1 MLVSNCINTIVWN
14 KVILNYLVPGH
25 SGVEGNGEA
34 DDPTKRTTESQFIGP
49 EPYYLVLVLKR
60 SLPME

>member
-34 DDPTKRTTESQFIGP
+34 DDPTKRTTES
-49 EPYYLVLVLKR
+49 
-60 SLPME
+60 